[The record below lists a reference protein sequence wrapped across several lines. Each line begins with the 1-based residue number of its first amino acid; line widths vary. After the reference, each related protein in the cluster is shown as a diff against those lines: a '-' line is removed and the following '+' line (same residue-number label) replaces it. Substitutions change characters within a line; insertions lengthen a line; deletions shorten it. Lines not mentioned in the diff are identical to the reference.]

1 MSKISSVNRF
11 SFLPLW
17 AVQSAAEPA
26 DRAGSILSFAVLF
39 TTVLGLWWWKREA
52 YIERLIGFT
61 KKRSGAVR
69 IFRFNFIA
77 SIILVAA
84 LWWAV
89 LTG

>member
-1 MSKISSVNRF
+1 MRNFVLIRASGF
-11 SFLPLW
+11 
-17 AVQSAAEPA
+17 QQTA
-26 DRAGSILSFAVLF
+26 DGVDRSGPILAFALLF
-39 TTVLGLWWWKREA
+39 TTILVVWWWKREA

-77 SIILVAA
+77 STILVAA

-89 LTG
+89 ATA